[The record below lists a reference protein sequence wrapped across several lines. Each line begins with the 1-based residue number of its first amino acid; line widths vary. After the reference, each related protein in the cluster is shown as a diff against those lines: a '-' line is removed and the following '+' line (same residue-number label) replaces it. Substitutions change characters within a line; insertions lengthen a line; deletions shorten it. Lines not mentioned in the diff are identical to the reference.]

1 MHRILGRLGG
11 LWSRDRRRRATEAG
25 YAAIMV
31 ALIVP
36 TIGIACAAVAVDTG
50 SWYVEMQM
58 TQKAADAAA
67 LAGVPYLPQDLPSA
81 RTRALEVASRNGFD
95 NSGNDTVTV
104 GLGDKATQLKV
115 TISVT
120 VTNTFGS
127 AIGIKTATITCAHG

>member
-1 MHRILGRLGG
+1 MSGSFFSRILRRLGG
-11 LWSRDRRRRATEAG
+11 LWSRTGRRRATEAG

-50 SWYVEMQM
+50 AWYVEMQM

-81 RTRALEVASRNGFD
+81 RARALEVAARNGYD
-95 NSGNDTVTV
+95 NATNNTVTV
-104 GLGDKATQLKV
+104 SLGDKATQLQV
-115 TISVT
+115 TIKS
-120 VTNTFGS
+120 
-127 AIGIKTATITCAHG
+127 